1 MGKASRASCSGLAV
15 FAMATAL
22 AGRRV
27 QFVDAWIGHCQP
39 ARRQRPGPHV
49 PVQALLAV
57 DDGRPA
63 TGRWGSIRRLES
75 RRPILDGITNAVP
88 GLRRRRRA
96 ANRLAPHQLRPTP
109 AYPACRPERGIRDGQ
124 DLGNRQRR
132 SDRQDPD
139 AAVNRPLPEGHRSG
153 TGCSAGNGR
162 PAGSAPSPPHRAPT
176 HPAHREVQHCW
187 VSPGWVSGSPSTGTP
202 TGSTCRSP
210 GRALQVLLA
219 VLVARNAGRNRV
231 SVYG

>member
-15 FAMATAL
+15 LAWLRPLLVAGCSSSTPGSATANQH
-22 AGRRV
+22 GDSVRV
-27 QFVDAWIGHCQP
+27 HTFRFRHSSPSMTVGQQPVDG
-39 ARRQRPGPHV
+39 AR
-49 PVQALLAV
+49 
-57 DDGRPA
+57 
-63 TGRWGSIRRLES
+63 IRRLES

-162 PAGSAPSPPHRAPT
+162 PAGFARSPPHRAPT